1 MSLLYF
7 VPDMSEPEL
16 KLAKPPIVEA
26 VVDIDCD
33 MPPGFQLA
41 ALEKSA
47 QEAFSAAYPKYR
59 VLFVEQ
65 HRIEAKG
72 TESSVH
78 STNRAVQALQFLHDD
93 EKQLVQVRAQGF
105 SFNRLAPYTTLDDY
119 LQEIERSWRAYVRLA
134 VPVQVRAVK
143 LRYINRIDLPAVVE
157 LNDYLQIG
165 PRLPDEEG
173 LAFLGF
179 LNQYIAVEKATGH
192 EVHCVLTIQPT
203 EQDKRPLIFDNGAGA
218 AGPVEPENWT
228 WILEKIQLLRG
239 LKNRVFKN
247 TLTERCLNLFQQ

>member
-1 MSLLYF
+1 MNLLYC
-7 VPDMSEPEL
+7 VAEMSEPKL

-65 HRIEAKG
+65 HRVEAKG
-72 TESSVH
+72 TEPSVH
-78 STNRAVQALQFLHDD
+78 STNRAVQGLQFLHDD
-93 EKQLVQVRAQGF
+93 EKQLVQVRAKGF

-119 LQEIERSWRAYVRLA
+119 LPEIERTWRAFVKVA
-134 VPVQVRAVK
+134 SPVQVRVVR
-143 LRYINRIDLPAVVE
+143 LRYINRIILPTIVE

-165 PRLPDEEG
+165 PCLPDEES

-179 LNQYIAVEKATGH
+179 LNQYVALEKTTGH
-192 EVHCVLTIQPT
+192 EVHCVLTTQPT
-203 EQDKRPLIFDNGAGA
+203 EEDKRALIFDNGAGA
-218 AGPVEPENWT
+218 SGAVEPENWA

-247 TLTERCLNLFQQ
+247 TLTEKCLNLFQQ